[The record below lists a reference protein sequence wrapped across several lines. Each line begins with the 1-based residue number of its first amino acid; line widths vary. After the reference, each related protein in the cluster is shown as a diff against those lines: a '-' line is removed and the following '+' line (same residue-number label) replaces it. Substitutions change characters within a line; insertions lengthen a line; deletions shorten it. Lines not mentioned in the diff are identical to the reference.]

1 VRVPDRGT
9 TEHPLE
15 SKSAQTNGDRGW
27 SRGAGCRRHR
37 GARAGAER
45 WRHDRAHADD
55 LGARDDASGV
65 LDGDDL
71 AGGVLPADHPARVEH
86 GDDVSGTRTDVL
98 AAAAAADHVDQ
109 ADSAADQADDLE
121 AGGADVLAAVR
132 ACVLLPRDDAAG
144 VVVPGPLRSHR

>member
-1 VRVPDRGT
+1 VRVPDRGA

-65 LDGDDL
+65 LDGDSSAVDHA
-71 AGGVLPADHPARVEH
+71 AGLLPADDPAGVEC
-86 GDDVSGTRTDVL
+86 DDVSATRSDVL
-98 AAAAAADHVDQ
+98 EAAAAADHVDQ
-109 ADSAADQADDLE
+109 ADPAGDHPAAPVDH
-121 AGGADVLAAVR
+121 LAAV
-132 ACVLLPRDDAAG
+132 VLLPRDDAAG

>member
-1 VRVPDRGT
+1 MPDRGT

-65 LDGDDL
+65 LDGDSSAVDHASGL
-71 AGGVLPADHPARVEH
+71 LPADDPARVEH
-86 GDDVSGTRTDVL
+86 AGDDVSASGDVVL
-98 AAAAAADHVDQ
+98 EAGAAADHVDQ
-109 ADSAADQADDLE
+109 ADPARDHPAAPVDH
-121 AGGADVLAAVR
+121 LAAG
-132 ACVLLPRDDAAG
+132 VLLPRDDAAG